1 MMLID
6 KIKALTQMLYPTG
19 RAFRVTEDGD
29 LYLLHQGL
37 NQSEHEALTD
47 AMSILDSILPDNDN
61 FTEEDASAWEVRLGL
76 ITNDATP
83 LADRKL
89 AIIRKMNHPGT
100 IKARQ
105 HYLYMQGQLQAAGF
119 NVYVYENRFPTY
131 PTGYTTKT
139 PEQFALTPYPM
150 VEIQHDYIFVQHG
163 DVQHGETEG
172 NKVANR
178 INQTIDNYFNIGA
191 NYRSTFFI
199 GGPYPGE
206 FANVLASREQEFRQ
220 LIFKLKPAQTVGFL
234 LINYI

>member
-1 MMLID
+1 MTILEKIYALIR
-6 KIKALTQMLYPTG
+6 MFYPSG
-19 RAFRVTEDGD
+19 RAFRVPEGGPLD
-29 LYLLHQGL
+29 LLHQGL
-37 NQSEHEALTD
+37 AISENQAVLD
-47 AMSILDSILPDNDN
+47 AITILDSALPDNSN
-61 FTEEDASAWEVRLGL
+61 FTTDDATAWEVRLGMV
-76 ITNDATP
+76 TNILTP

-131 PTGYTTKT
+131 PSGFITKSPSTFSLTT
-139 PEQFALTPYPM
+139 YPM
-150 VEIQHDYIFVQHG
+150 VNIQHSDEIEHG
-163 DVQHGETEG
+163 DVQHGTTEG
-172 NKVANR
+172 NKVANK
-178 INQTIDNYFNIGA
+178 INQSEDNYFNIGL

-206 FANVLASREQEFRQ
+206 FASVTASREEEFRQ
-220 LIFKLKPAQTVGFL
+220 LIFKLKPTQTVGFL